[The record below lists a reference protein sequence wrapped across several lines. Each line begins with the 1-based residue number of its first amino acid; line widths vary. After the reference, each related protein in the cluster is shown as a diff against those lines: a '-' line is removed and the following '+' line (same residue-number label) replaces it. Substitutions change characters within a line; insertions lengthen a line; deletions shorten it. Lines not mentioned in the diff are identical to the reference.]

1 MEFIRG
7 AKITEGKTKIIWEE
21 SFSEETVLI
30 ESKKDLTA
38 GDGARHD
45 KLEDKD
51 ILSTSTSLNCFR
63 LLNAKGI
70 STHFLRQVGE
80 RTFLAKRCKMIPL
93 ELVARRI
100 AAGSFLLRHPEV
112 KEGTI
117 FPEPRIE
124 FFDKNDSRHDPL
136 IIHDF
141 VSKRILVFEAKK
153 PLKEGFV
160 EELPMDS
167 DTEPIEYL
175 LFNLRDLT
183 SKVFEIL
190 EEAWAKLG
198 VTLVDL
204 KIEAGYAGSEL
215 VVADVIDNDSWRI
228 WPGGDKAKMLDK
240 EVYRQLREI
249 SPEALEVIHKNYAL
263 VAELTR
269 KF

>member
-7 AKITEGKTKIIWEE
+7 AKLAEGKTKIIWGFRED
-21 SFSEETVLI
+21 TALI
-30 ESKKDLTA
+30 EGKNDITA
-38 GDGARHD
+38 GDGERHD
-45 KLEDKD
+45 ELGDKGVF
-51 ILSTSTSLNCFR
+51 STSTSSNCFR

-70 STHFLRQVGE
+70 STHFLKQVDE

-93 ELVARRI
+93 ELIARRI

-112 KEGTI
+112 KEGII
-117 FPEPRIE
+117 FSEPRIE

-136 IIHDF
+136 LIHDF
-141 VSKRILVFEAKK
+141 ISRRILVYEQKK
-153 PLKEGFV
+153 PFREGFI

-167 DTEPIEYL
+167 DTEQVEPI
-175 LFNLRDLT
+175 LFRLRDLT
-183 SKVFEIL
+183 SKVFKIL

-198 VTLVDL
+198 ITLVDI

-228 WPGGDKAKMLDK
+228 WPGGDKARMLDK
-240 EVYRQLREI
+240 EVYRQLREV
-249 SPEALEVIHKNYAL
+249 SPEALEVIHKNFEL